1 MIWQTTNPYNLK
13 HFEVERSYDGI
24 QFSNAGIVN
33 ALQNPAAIQD
43 YSFNDPIRAKAV
55 NFYRLKMV
63 DNDNRFKYSGIIKLN
78 NNQPEKFVEL
88 LQNPV
93 TNNITLIIDNQQGD
107 KVSAVLYNSSGQQMQ
122 TWQLGSRQ
130 GTISL
135 PVDRLGLSSG
145 IYIFKV
151 MVGNRTESILETIH

>member
-1 MIWQTTNPYNLK
+1 
-13 HFEVERSYDGI
+13 
-24 QFSNAGIVN
+24 
-33 ALQNPAAIQD
+33 
-43 YSFNDPIRAKAV
+43 
-55 NFYRLKMV
+55 MV
-63 DNDNRFKYSGIIKLN
+63 DNDDRFKYSSIIKLN
-78 NNQPEKFVEL
+78 NNQPERFVEL
-88 LQNPV
+88 LQNPI
-93 TNNITLIIDNQQGD
+93 TNNITFIIDNQQGN

-151 MVGNRTESILETIH
+151 MVGNRTESIRISKH